1 MEEINLESPE
11 SRFAIGAGAYRAD
24 DERHYLLLGLSW
36 ENGKSLIPKKKL
48 KEDNNAVWGPRDEIS
63 LKARLLGGNNQVTLY
78 SGDKNWVNTNWDDD
92 MLFLEGGSGIARGGI
107 GHDVIEV
114 SGGNW
119 TVVNGNQGNDEIVN
133 KGKMTGTLRG
143 GVGNDV
149 LINFSGASASFY
161 GDDGADIFKPN
172 VSPEDV
178 DGTLMTIKDFEIG
191 VDFLDLSAVDEYF
204 FEYIDGSTFVG
215 TELSDDQYIA
225 VLEGVVL

>member
-1 MEEINLESPE
+1 M
-11 SRFAIGAGAYRAD
+11 
-24 DERHYLLLGLSW
+24 
-36 ENGKSLIPKKKL
+36 
-48 KEDNNAVWGPRDEIS
+48 WGPRDEIS
-63 LKARLLGGNNQVTLY
+63 LKARLLGGNDQVTLY

-114 SGGNW
+114 NGGNW

-172 VSPEDV
+172 VSAEDV

-191 VDFLDLSAVDEYF
+191 VDSLDLSAVDEYF

-215 TELSDDQYIA
+215 TELSDAQYIA
-225 VLEGVVL
+225 VLEGVIL

>member
-1 MEEINLESPE
+1 MLFRSN
-11 SRFAIGAGAYRAD
+11 D
-24 DERHYLLLGLSW
+24 
-36 ENGKSLIPKKKL
+36 
-48 KEDNNAVWGPRDEIS
+48 
-63 LKARLLGGNNQVTLY
+63 QVTLY

-143 GVGNDV
+143 GVGNDI

-172 VSPEDV
+172 VSPEGV
-178 DGTLMTIKDFEIG
+178 DGTLMTIKNFGVG
-191 VDFLDLSAVDEYF
+191 VDSLDLSAVDEYF
-204 FEYIDGSTFVG
+204 FEYIDGARLWALG
-215 TELSDDQYIA
+215 
-225 VLEGVVL
+225 